1 MLKRCLKMTS
11 TMSLMSGKIAGISV
25 LSSEENILKGN
36 GRVMIQNKGG
46 MFEEIS
52 FSVFI
57 VQTT

>member
-1 MLKRCLKMTS
+1 MTS

-46 MFEEIS
+46 MFEEMS